1 MCVCVRESAC
11 VCVCLSEGVCVCVCV
26 CALPQGFERE
36 LGQWWCHAL
45 SMLTYLT
52 KNGRAIVGLTEE
64 TSVSTK
70 ERDVR
75 TKQ

>member
-1 MCVCVRESAC
+1 MCVCV
-11 VCVCLSEGVCVCVCV
+11 
-26 CALPQGFERE
+26 LPQGFERE
-36 LGQWWCHAL
+36 LGHWWCHAL

-64 TSVSTK
+64 TSVSIK